1 MIIYPTWVKLSFG
14 LRGSS
19 FASLLYGGR
28 SGFST
33 RSVRGRDHWEPRQE
47 RRRGDGNRVSTRSV
61 WGRDHWEPKQGGGV
75 AMAIKSTFWVQI
87 VFSQMSKGIIHRF
100 KIDLIDL
107 ILVLVWYR
115 LLSNSGLLVI
125 LPIIWV
131 SCRDGLQKTP
141 KDSRISQDFRN
152 FLQEFQTFRGRNVG
166 KLLICFPLFICLF
179 LGSPVQPRAAK
190 NRPIQPERTAVKM
203 AATDFETIWIS
214 WKYMSSGGSRPW
226 GFWQGACLKC
236 LWVL

>member
-1 MIIYPTWVKLSFG
+1 MGEVEFWVEGILFCLFVVG
-14 LRGSS
+14 GSS
-19 FASLLYGGR
+19 W
-28 SGFST
+28 FST

-47 RRRGDGNRVSTRSV
+47 RWRGDGNRVSTRSV

-75 AMAIKSTFWVQI
+75 AKAIKSTFWVQI

-131 SCRDGLQKTP
+131 SCRNGLQKTLEFL
-141 KDSRISQDFRN
+141 KIFEIFFRS
-152 FLQEFQTFRGRNVG
+152 F
-166 KLLICFPLFICLF
+166 KLF
-179 LGSPVQPRAAK
+179 
-190 NRPIQPERTAVKM
+190 EVK
-203 AATDFETIWIS
+203 AWESF
-214 WKYMSSGGSRPW
+214 
-226 GFWQGACLKC
+226 
-236 LWVL
+236 